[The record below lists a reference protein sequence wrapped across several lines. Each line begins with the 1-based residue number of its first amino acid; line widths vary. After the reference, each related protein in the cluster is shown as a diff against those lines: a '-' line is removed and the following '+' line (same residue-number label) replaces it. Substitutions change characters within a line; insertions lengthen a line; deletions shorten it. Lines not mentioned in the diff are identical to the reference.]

1 MPSHTLIIV
10 ESPAKARTLKKI
22 LGQRYVV
29 KASMGH
35 VRDLPKSRMGVDID
49 KDFKPEYILV
59 RGKGKIVKELREA
72 SSKAD
77 RMLIASDPDREGEAI
92 AWHLAELLNIDS
104 DAPCRI
110 RMYEI
115 TAKEVKEAVKNPQA
129 IDMDKVYAQQ
139 ARRLLDRLVGYSLS
153 PLLWS
158 KVRSGLSAGRVQSVA
173 LRLICEREAEIEA
186 FRPEEYWLL
195 DVEATSDDG
204 RSYLLRLEKKDG
216 KALAVK
222 SESEA
227 EEIEKNLKGLTL
239 VVRSFTSKEGRRSP
253 LPPFKTSTLQQ
264 EAARRLG
271 FSPQRTMRVAQS
283 LYEGVDIKGRGSL
296 GLITYMRTDSLRV
309 AAEAIES
316 VRGYIGAAFG
326 DKYLP
331 QKPHYYASKGRTQD
345 AHEAIRPTDV
355 ALAPESVKEDLTRD
369 QFKLYDLIWRRFVA
383 SQMAPSAIARSSIVV
398 EAGPYSLK
406 QSGATLLFEGWGALW
421 PLDLKEDEVPPAKE
435 GELLR
440 QGDVHKEQRFTKPP
454 ARYSDSSLV
463 KVLEEKGIGR
473 PSTYAVIVQTL
484 YDRDYVAKSDDKK
497 LVPTELGRVVNDFL
511 VRHFPDVVD
520 VSFTAQMEEQLDQVE
535 GGNVEWLKVIKDF
548 WSRFSKVLSE
558 VKRAA
563 ESVSLPDRAVGEAC
577 PQCGAPLVVKRGRYG
592 EFVACSAYPECTYT
606 RPILQEIGVSCP
618 ICGDGK
624 VVRRKSKKGRTFYG
638 CSRYPNCK
646 FTSWDPPTDE
656 RCPACGGYMV
666 LKGRSKTPTCSSCGH
681 KGLADE
687 IA

>member
-1 MPSHTLIIV
+1 MPSHTLVIV

-35 VRDLPKSRMGVDID
+35 VRDLPKSRMGVDVD
-49 KDFKPEYILV
+49 EDFKPEYILV

-92 AWHLAELLNIDS
+92 AWHLAELLNVDS

-216 KALAVK
+216 KALVVK

-227 EEIEKNLKGLTL
+227 EAIEKSLKGLSL

-316 VRGYIGAAFG
+316 VRGYIDAAFG

-331 QKPHYYASKGRTQD
+331 QNPHYYASKGRTQD

-355 ALAPESVKEDLTRD
+355 ALTPGSVKEDLTR
-369 QFKLYDLIWRRFVA
+369 
-383 SQMAPSAIARSSIVV
+383 
-398 EAGPYSLK
+398 
-406 QSGATLLFEGWGALW
+406 
-421 PLDLKEDEVPPAKE
+421 
-435 GELLR
+435 
-440 QGDVHKEQRFTKPP
+440 
-454 ARYSDSSLV
+454 
-463 KVLEEKGIGR
+463 
-473 PSTYAVIVQTL
+473 
-484 YDRDYVAKSDDKK
+484 
-497 LVPTELGRVVNDFL
+497 
-511 VRHFPDVVD
+511 
-520 VSFTAQMEEQLDQVE
+520 
-535 GGNVEWLKVIKDF
+535 
-548 WSRFSKVLSE
+548 
-558 VKRAA
+558 
-563 ESVSLPDRAVGEAC
+563 
-577 PQCGAPLVVKRGRYG
+577 
-592 EFVACSAYPECTYT
+592 
-606 RPILQEIGVSCP
+606 
-618 ICGDGK
+618 
-624 VVRRKSKKGRTFYG
+624 
-638 CSRYPNCK
+638 
-646 FTSWDPPTDE
+646 
-656 RCPACGGYMV
+656 
-666 LKGRSKTPTCSSCGH
+666 
-681 KGLADE
+681 
-687 IA
+687 